1 MGFNRRRS
9 GSQLMMRSFG
19 YPVVISNPDVT
30 PTEGANLL
38 DDPGF
43 EDWASAT
50 NLASYTESVSGTSS
64 VNQETSSVHDGSN
77 AGRFDVDG
85 SNSLVYVRQTVTL
98 ILNGWFRSSIWTYAS
113 VGSKTA
119 SLQVSTKSRS
129 IALPTDDY
137 QQFFWTDYS
146 PGTGLNWNFLRTSGA
161 SASIY
166 FDDAEIVQLSNVLK
180 LYAFHV
186 NHGKFEVKY
195 SRVAG
200 TQIGVVFNADDL
212 TNPQNYAR
220 LLDRGT
226 GTIAL
231 ETVAAGVPTIVESWT
246 VPYSAGAP
254 LAVCRH
260 EDDGTLDIYYNGV
273 LVDSGLAATGL
284 DGTYW
289 GVLNTHAG
297 NTIDE
302 ASADSRSCA
311 V

>member
-1 MGFNRRRS
+1 MAYKAQIQATLG
-9 GSQLMMRSFG
+9 GGAAQTL
-19 YPVVISNPDVT
+19 VITNPDVT
-30 PTEGANLL
+30 PTESANLL

-50 NLASYTESVSGTSS
+50 NLTEYTETANGTSTI
-64 VNQETSSVHDGSN
+64 NQETSSVHSGSN
-77 AGRFDVDG
+77 AGRFDVDA
-85 SNSLVYVRQTVTL
+85 SNSLASIRQTVSMTQYA
-98 ILNGWFRSSIWTYAS
+98 WFRTSIWTYAS
-113 VGSKTA
+113 VASKTA
-119 SLQVSTKSRS
+119 TLQMSTHTRLVN
-129 IALPTDDY
+129 LPTGDY
-137 QQFFWTDYS
+137 EQFFWTDWS
-146 PGTGLNWNFLRTSGA
+146 PLSSLNWNYLRTSGA

-284 DGTYW
+284 NGTYW

-297 NTIDE
+297 NTVDE
-302 ASADSRSCA
+302 ASVDPRPCA